1 MIVLLRYKFSEVMY
15 SIVNLRHGIYIRK
28 ELERA
33 ELSILTPY
41 ATNFTENRKNA
52 EVHKNESLSFNMYF
66 EKSVT
71 ASTS

>member
-1 MIVLLRYKFSEVMY
+1 MIISLRYKFSEVMY
-15 SIVNLRHGIYIRK
+15 SIVNSRHGIYIRK
-28 ELERA
+28 EYC
-33 ELSILTPY
+33 IFTPY

-52 EVHKNESLSFNMYF
+52 EVHKNESLSFNMYL